1 MSIISFLKSK
11 TFFYHVVLAIAFTIA
26 VLWLA
31 LKLLDIYTMHGK
43 TINVPDLKGIETGEA
58 IQILKDNNL
67 RAVINDSVFDSTSEK
82 GTVSSQNPEAGKE
95 VKKNRTVYLTTVAIL
110 PEMVEMPNLND
121 LSLRQALAILDNYG
135 LKAGKLEYV
144 PNIAR
149 DNVLQQKYNNGTIE
163 PGTLIE
169 KGTPIDLELGTG
181 ESGNLVTVPFMVGKP
196 REEAILLLNQSS
208 LNVGEEVFLDDE
220 ESSDLRVYR
229 QDPGMETG
237 MKKLERG
244 KQVDLF
250 YRSAE
255 NFDFEEYM
263 IESLS
268 VPTPDLTGKSP
279 EEVFEI
285 LRELSMV
292 LGRETFDDNV
302 LERRARVY
310 KQEPSPDDIEKIV
323 KGTTFNIWYKDI
335 DDLDD
340 QDAPEE

>member
-1 MSIISFLKSK
+1 MSIIHFLKSK
-11 TFFYHVVLAIAFTIA
+11 TFLIHVVLAFAFAIA
-26 VLWLA
+26 VLWFA

-43 TINVPDLKGIETGEA
+43 TITVPDLKGIETEEA
-58 IQILKDNNL
+58 IQILEDNNL
-67 RAVINDSVFDSTSEK
+67 RAVINDSVFDSTREK
-82 GTVSSQNPEAGKE
+82 GTISSQNPDAGKE
-95 VKKNRTVYLTTVAIL
+95 VKKNRTVYLTTIAIL
-110 PEMVEMPNLND
+110 PEMVEMPDLND

-135 LKAGKLEYV
+135 LRAGKLEYV

-169 KGTPIDLELGTG
+169 KGTAIDLELGTG

-208 LNVGEEVFLDDE
+208 LNIGEEVFLDDE
-220 ESSDLRVYR
+220 ESEDLRVYR
-229 QDPGMETG
+229 QNPGMETG
-237 MKKLERG
+237 MVKLQRG
-244 KQVDLF
+244 KEVDLF

-263 IESLS
+263 MESLA

-285 LRELSMV
+285 LRQNSMI
-292 LGRETFDDNV
+292 LGRETFENNV
-302 LERRARVY
+302 PERRARVY
-310 KQEPSPDDIEKIV
+310 KQEPQPEDNEKVV
-323 KGTTFNIWYKDI
+323 KGTTFDIWYKDV
-335 DDLDD
+335 DDMED
-340 QDAPEE
+340 QEE